1 MVLAIAAIIFA
12 LVRRR
17 QGDKAVT
24 QWQPIARAARDD
36 AVLARDLLTGATTE
50 RGAPAGAPVNA
61 QVDAATNEL
70 DRAAATAPDGTRRD
84 SAAAVAASLR
94 GLQFALEAETLLR
107 EGSPTAEQLAQA
119 DLTHRTRAQELDQTI
134 ARFDE
139 VVRSGED
146 PKAGSGP

>member
-1 MVLAIAAIIFA
+1 MATDRARHATTPSSHATCSRARRPSAAH
-12 LVRRR
+12 RRAHR
-17 QGDKAVT
+17 ST
-24 QWQPIARAARDD
+24 PRSTPRRTSWTEPPPPHPTARD
-36 AVLARDLLTGATTE
+36 
-50 RGAPAGAPVNA
+50 
-61 QVDAATNEL
+61 
-70 DRAAATAPDGTRRD
+70 RD